1 MSLKNCPPCT
11 GECNQGRSCPHAF
24 DEEQERQSEHGGG
37 ILKTLLRAA
46 LPWIGFALI
55 VLVVLKAVKS

>member
-1 MSLKNCPPCT
+1 MIDDEDPT
-11 GECNQGRSCPHAF
+11 WNQGRNEHHDP
-24 DEEQERQSEHGGG
+24 ERDRS
-37 ILKTLLRAA
+37 ILLALFLDA